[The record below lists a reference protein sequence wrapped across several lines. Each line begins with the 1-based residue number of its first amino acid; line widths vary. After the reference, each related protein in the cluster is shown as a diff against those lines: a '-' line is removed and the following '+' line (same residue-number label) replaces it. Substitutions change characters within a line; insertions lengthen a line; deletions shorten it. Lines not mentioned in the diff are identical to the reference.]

1 MYTTRSES
9 IASLT
14 QRDTKRRREEKRS
27 AKEKKPAVPWLDA
40 RRREGHVS
48 SVPAHSAR
56 TQSFFLSPL
65 ASCTPQCTRAARGGT
80 TPRGGAHVYRGRKL
94 HSHTGSGYHS
104 HRRGRER
111 YAGIARTESAR
122 TPDCVTPADMLERT
136 MESCPLVSDASP
148 ALVPSGKNASLNSC
162 SRYFYVYPP
171 VGCLPKRI
179 KTVASQEFAV
189 RHTHA
194 SRRRI
199 ARKAIA

>member
-1 MYTTRSES
+1 MTRRG
-9 IASLT
+9 AAK
-14 QRDTKRRREEKRS
+14 RKDRRKRRSLQFLGSMRGEGKATCR
-27 AKEKKPAVPWLDA
+27 AC
-40 RRREGHVS
+40 RRIPRVL
-48 SVPAHSAR
+48 
-56 TQSFFLSPL
+56 QSFFLSPL
-65 ASCTPQCTRAARGGT
+65 ASCTPQCTPAARGGT